1 MQVKPFCCFLVLVAS
16 VVFMPLRQSLK
27 AQDSS
32 SFSDSRLG
40 NLASSDFISRIPA
53 VPTNNLRMVGYG
65 YANHQGNDLED
76 RIADLEK
83 DLEKANSRINELV
96 NPGHS
101 KSKMKIVGRVHAD
114 GWSFPEDSA
123 GVNIIENGNPAFSP
137 QDRLGFRRVRF
148 GVRGD
153 LPSNME
159 YRIEMEFVGGH
170 DSEFRDAWLGWND
183 LPVFQKVLIGNQK
196 RPYGL
201 DHLNSSRF
209 NVFLER
215 PWVIESFNQD
225 CRRLGICTYG
235 VSEDQRWNWRYGV
248 YNQRLIQ
255 DEGNYISD
263 HYQLEFAS
271 RLANTI
277 WYDECSDGAG
287 YAHWAI
293 SGTMAHPDGTN
304 GDPRA
309 DNETRFRNRPE
320 ARTRQRWLDTG
331 RIDGADWYRMT
342 GVEGVLNLGPL
353 QFVGEYQNLWLDRD
367 AGFGDQVHLHGGY
380 VYVSYFLTGE
390 HMVWSRKSGTLGRVK
405 PYENFFLVNT
415 CSGGCGGGWGAWQV
429 ACRYS
434 YADFNDQNVFGGIAD
449 SVTFGLNWY
458 WTPYA
463 RLQLNYIRGEIE
475 DRDADNDDNSKGL
488 NIVSGDFGIIGVR
501 AMVDF

>member
-1 MQVKPFCCFLVLVAS
+1 MSIKHFFFFSSLVATAI
-16 VVFMPLRQSLK
+16 FIPLSQSLE
-27 AQDSS
+27 AQDIRAL
-32 SFSDSRLG
+32 SDSQLG
-40 NLASSDFISRIPA
+40 DPASSDFVSHFPP
-53 VPTNNLRMVGYG
+53 VSNNDLSLVSYN
-65 YANHQGNDLED
+65 YADHHGNDLAN
-76 RIADLEK
+76 RIAELEK
-83 DLEKANSRINELV
+83 DLDKANSKISELAKS
-96 NPGHS
+96 GHS
-101 KSKMKIVGRVHAD
+101 KSKMKIVGRVHVD
-114 GWSFPEDSA
+114 GWSIPEDSA
-123 GVNIIENGNPAFSP
+123 GVNIIENGDPTLSP

-159 YRIEMEFVGGH
+159 YRIEMEFAGANNT
-170 DSEFRDAWLGWND
+170 EFRDAWLGWKD
-183 LPVFQKVLIGNQK
+183 LPILQKLLVGNQK

-201 DHLNSSRF
+201 DHLNSSRY

-225 CRRLGICTYG
+225 ARRLGICSYG
-235 VSEDQRWNWRYGV
+235 VSEDQDWNWRYGV

-263 HYQLEFAS
+263 HYQLEIAG

-293 SGTMAHPDGTN
+293 SGTVANPDGTN

-309 DNETRFRNRPE
+309 ANEARFRQRPE

-331 RIDGADWYRMT
+331 RIPGADWYQML

-380 VYVSYFLTGE
+380 FYVSYFLTGE
-390 HMVWSRKSGTLGRVK
+390 HMTWSRKSGTLGRIK

-415 CSGGCGGGWGAWQV
+415 CTGGSGGGWGAWQI

-434 YADFNDQNVFGGIAD
+434 YADFNDQDIFGGIAD

-463 RLQLNYIRGEIE
+463 RIQFNYIYGGID
-475 DRDADNDDNSKGL
+475 DRDADNDGGA
-488 NIVSGDFGIIGVR
+488 NIVSGNFGIIGAR

>member
-1 MQVKPFCCFLVLVAS
+1 MQLKRFCCFSTLVA
-16 VVFMPLRQSLK
+16 VVFLMPLCQSLR
-27 AQDSS
+27 AQDIRSLG
-32 SFSDSRLG
+32 DSPLG
-40 NLASSDFISRIPA
+40 NPAS
-53 VPTNNLRMVGYG
+53 NNGFRRVNDDYYN
-65 YANHQGNDLED
+65 YASHHSNSLED

-83 DLEKANSRINELV
+83 ELEKANSKIGELAK
-96 NPGHS
+96 PGHP

-114 GWSFPEDSA
+114 GWAVPKDSP
-123 GVNIIENGNPAFSP
+123 GINIIENGNASDSP

-148 GVRGD
+148 GVRGG

-159 YRIEMEFVGGH
+159 YRIEMEFAGGNNT
-170 DSEFRDAWLGWND
+170 EFRDAWLGFND
-183 LPVFQKVLIGNQK
+183 LPFLQKVLIGNQK

-225 CRRLGICTYG
+225 CRRLGICSYG
-235 VSEDQRWNWRYGV
+235 LSEDQRWNWRYGC

-263 HYQLEFAS
+263 HYQLEFAG
-271 RLANTI
+271 RIANTL
-277 WYDECSDGAG
+277 WYDECSGGAG
-287 YAHWAI
+287 YAHWAL
-293 SGTMAHPDGTN
+293 SGTVANPDGTSD
-304 GDPRA
+304 GFRA
-309 DNETRFRNRPE
+309 SNEARFRQRPE
-320 ARTRQRWLDTG
+320 ARTMSRWINTG
-331 RIDGADWYRMT
+331 QIDGADWYRML

-353 QFVGEYQNLWLDRD
+353 QLVTEYQNLWLDRD

-380 VYVSYFLTGE
+380 VYASYFLTGE
-390 HMVWSRKSGTLGRVK
+390 HMSWSRKSGTLGRIK
-405 PYENFFLVNT
+405 PHENFFLVNT
-415 CSGGCGGGWGAWQV
+415 CSGGRGSGWGAWQI

-434 YADFNDQNVFGGIAD
+434 YADFNDQNVFGGVAD
-449 SVTFGLNWY
+449 TVTFGLNWF

-463 RLQLNYIRGEIE
+463 RLQFNYIYGEVE
-475 DRDADNDDNSKGL
+475 DRDANNTNDDIA